1 MQEINLI
8 VADGDGVIAVPR
20 CAAGE
25 VAMYA
30 SRELRNDKA
39 NRREKYLA
47 LGWEPDQ
54 TM

>member
-1 MQEINLI
+1 M
-8 VADGDGVIAVPR
+8 PR
-20 CAAGE
+20 CAARE

-47 LGWEPDQ
+47 LGWEPDR
-54 TM
+54 TME